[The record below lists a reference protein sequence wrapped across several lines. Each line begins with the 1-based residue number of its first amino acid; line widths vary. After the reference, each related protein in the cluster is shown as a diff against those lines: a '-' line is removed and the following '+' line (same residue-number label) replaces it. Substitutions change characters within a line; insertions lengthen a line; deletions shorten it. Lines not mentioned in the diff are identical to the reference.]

1 MGISEQ
7 DAIKELQTRDAIF
20 VAYSQATKLP
30 YVICDEESF
39 NDQVWVFATE
49 EEIKEFGKKKLG
61 EKILLMGMKYE
72 KKDYP
77 RFYGT
82 LYAIGV
88 NSVVWVDG
96 ENKAEV
102 DLTSIARQADFSQL
116 EPKKQPLF
124 NSTLQLSGIYFM
136 QELRRPIKKEERTA
150 NMREMEEEL
159 IVNLKKSEFL
169 VAMATDPEEPKKV
182 NIPYLKNKEGDILQP
197 AFTDVME
204 FDKFARGKKLRAAKV
219 PFAKLPGLLIGQA
232 KAFVINPMG
241 FNLILDREQLGRIL
255 GIKIPAAVP
264 APAPQ
269 PEEAQGTQASEET
282 AQAAENTAKSEE

>member
-1 MGISEQ
+1 MGITEQ
-7 DAIKELQTRDAIF
+7 EAIKELQTRDEIF

-30 YVICDEESF
+30 YVICDQESF

-49 EEIKEFGKKKLG
+49 EEIKAFGKKKL
-61 EKILLMGMKYE
+61 EDKILLMGMKYE

-96 ENKAEV
+96 ENQIEV
-102 DLTSIARQADFSQL
+102 ELTRIARQADFSQL

-136 QELRRPIKKEERTA
+136 QELRRPIKKEERTV
-150 NMREMEEEL
+150 NLREMEEEL

-169 VAMATDPEEPKKV
+169 VAMATDPEDPTKV
-182 NIPYLKNKEGDILQP
+182 NIPYLKNKQGDILQP

-219 PFAKLPGLLIGQA
+219 PFAKLPGLIINQA

-241 FNLILDREQLGRIL
+241 FLTEYSLERFWVWRFLRLQYRLRVHL
-255 GIKIPAAVP
+255 LRQQRRRLRHQKV
-264 APAPQ
+264 
-269 PEEAQGTQASEET
+269 
-282 AQAAENTAKSEE
+282 K

>member
-7 DAIKELQTRDAIF
+7 DAIKELQTRETIF

-49 EEIKEFGKKKLG
+49 EEIKAFGQKKLQD
-61 EKILLMGMKYE
+61 KILLMGMKYE
-72 KKDYP
+72 NKDFP

-96 ENKAEV
+96 ENQIEV
-102 DLTSIARQADFSQL
+102 DLAKIARQADFSKL
-116 EPKKQPLF
+116 EPSKQPLF

-136 QELRRPIKKEERTA
+136 QELRRPIKKEERTV
-150 NMREMEEEL
+150 NLREMEEEL

-169 VAMATDPEEPKKV
+169 VAMATDPEDPNKV
-182 NIPYLKNKEGDILQP
+182 NIPYLKNKDGDILQP

-219 PFAKLPGLLIGQA
+219 PFAKLPGLIIKQA
-232 KAFVINPMG
+232 KGFVINPMG
-241 FNLILDREQLGRIL
+241 FNLILDRVQLGKIL
-255 GIKIPAAVP
+255 GIQIPP
-264 APAPQ
+264 MSS
-269 PEEAQGTQASEET
+269 PEQAS
-282 AQAAENTAKSEE
+282 AQADTPAETKAAEEKAPEKTEE